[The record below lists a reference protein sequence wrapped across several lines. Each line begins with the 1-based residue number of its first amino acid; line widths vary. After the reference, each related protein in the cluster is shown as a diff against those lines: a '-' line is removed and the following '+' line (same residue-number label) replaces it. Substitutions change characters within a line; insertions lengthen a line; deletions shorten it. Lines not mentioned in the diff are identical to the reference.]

1 MSGEEVAQSGG
12 DRLQLHAVGVTR
24 GHREPT
30 TVGLVRIVLA
40 VVVAVADEGGV
51 GADPCGA
58 LELPWPALELSC
70 GVTQGHR
77 FALRNISR
85 ANLNLKV
92 LLDPSGVFAGIQ
104 HPFPGLGAAPWGN
117 PDTGTGVSRCSLNP
131 IIALTLP
138 STGLSQQPWGDGT

>member
-92 LLDPSGVFAGIQ
+92 LLDPSGVLCRNPASIS
-104 HPFPGLGAAPWGN
+104 GLG
-117 PDTGTGVSRCSLNP
+117 RCSMGQSRHRDRCVPL
-131 IIALTLP
+131 LP
-138 STGLSQQPWGDGT
+138 EPHYCTDPSLHRAVPTAMG